1 MTKEEVI
8 RLVECMTVFYY
19 TNRKIKVVPSEYA
32 QTSYY
37 DGRGIVISLP
47 QVLTSLNLATADE
60 TAVRSNVYHEV
71 SHAILT
77 PMELLQDSTCRH
89 STLNIVEDFRIEDI
103 LRNYYLDV
111 NFRDNVFLTNNLTK
125 QISIAQIPLMK
136 TTNNLLY
143 QLVRYQNYQYMK
155 DFQKFCAKKGFD
167 FLGWEKK
174 VLDLNINAG
183 TKYTNDYWEY
193 IYLLEDIEKIADEY
207 MQTLQQN
214 SNQDGNP
221 DKNQQGDSS
230 DDDNSDSQQG
240 DSQQQ
245 DEEPQD
251 ENQQDSQQ
259 QDASDDSSDN
269 DSDDDSDA
277 QQQQDE
283 QPHSNKEIKP
293 EDIGEMLDKLTE
305 ELENSDISLKIDNN
319 ILKLQRKL
327 EDIKL
332 RQRGLQS
339 RGASL
344 VYTGGVL
351 DPKQYVISPWAS
363 QYKSMFREN
372 AEPNALKKTIN
383 VYIDNSGSFEKHFP
397 IINKLA
403 KALEKTLVRNDKVE
417 VNLYQLWGWRGDS
430 RKITSET
437 PIYEFTPGCEDCN
450 LDVLSMYGNNRYS
463 CNLMLNDGWDD
474 SFEDKSHSMKNID
487 FLVDV
492 GAMARYQD
500 SPEYLHEED
509 FKSVTRVTNQ
519 YDNVMVDWLFNKIFE
534 VLK

>member
-19 TNRKIKVVPSEYA
+19 TNRKIKVVPSEQA
-32 QTSYY
+32 RASYY

-77 PMELLQDSTCRH
+77 PMELCQDIACRH
-89 STLNIVEDFRIEDI
+89 STFNIVEDFRIEDI

-111 NFRDNVFLTNNLTK
+111 NFRDNVFDFNNVTK
-125 QISIAQIPLMK
+125 QITIAQIPLMK
-136 TTNNLLY
+136 TADDLIY
-143 QLVRYQNYQYMK
+143 QLVRFQNYQYMK
-155 DFQKFCAKKGFD
+155 DFQKFCAKKGFN
-167 FLGWEKK
+167 FLDWEKK

-183 TKYTNDYWEY
+183 TKGTNDYWKY
-193 IYLLEDIEKIADEY
+193 IYLLTTIEKIADEY
-207 MQTLQQN
+207 MQTLQQDGKG
-214 SNQDGNP
+214 DGNP
-221 DKNQQGDSS
+221 DKNQQGDAS
-230 DDDNSDSQQG
+230 DNDDSDSQQG

-251 ENQQDSQQ
+251 SQQ
-259 QDASDDSSDN
+259 QDASDDD
-269 DSDDDSDA
+269 DSDDDSDSSDDE
-277 QQQQDE
+277 QPQDE
-283 QPHSNKEIKP
+283 DEEPHSNKEIKP
-293 EDIGEMLDKLTE
+293 EDVGEMLDKLTE

-397 IINKLA
+397 VINKLA

-417 VNLYQLWGWRGDS
+417 VNLYQIWGWRGDS
-430 RKITSET
+430 RKITSEN
-437 PIYEFTPGCEDCN
+437 PIYEYTPTSEEECK

-492 GAMARYQD
+492 GAMAFYQD
-500 SPEYLHEED
+500 RPEYLHEED

>member
-19 TNRKIKVVPSEYA
+19 TNRKIKVVPSEQA
-32 QTSYY
+32 QASYY

-77 PMELLQDSTCRH
+77 PMELCQDIACRH
-89 STLNIVEDFRIEDI
+89 DTFNIVEDFRIEDI

-111 NFRDNVFLTNNLTK
+111 NFRENVFLTNNVTK
-125 QISIAQIPLMK
+125 QITIKQIPLMK
-136 TTNNLLY
+136 TANNLIY

-155 DFQKFCAKKGFD
+155 DFQKFCAKKGFN
-167 FLGWEKK
+167 FLDWEKK

-183 TKYTNDYWEY
+183 TKGTNDYWKY
-193 IYLLEDIEKIADEY
+193 VYLLTVIEKIADEY

-214 SNQDGNP
+214 NNQDSNP
-221 DKNQQGDSS
+221 DENQQGD
-230 DDDNSDSQQG
+230 
-240 DSQQQ
+240 
-245 DEEPQD
+245 
-251 ENQQDSQQ
+251 
-259 QDASDDSSDN
+259 ASD
-269 DSDDDSDA
+269 DDDSDA
-277 QQQQDE
+277 QQQDGEQQDE
-283 QPHSNKEIKP
+283 DEEPHSVIKVKA
-293 EDIGEMLDKLTE
+293 EDVGEMLDKLTE

-319 ILKLQRKL
+319 IRKLQRKL

-383 VYIDNSGSFEKHFP
+383 VYIDNSGSFERHFP

-417 VNLYQLWGWRGDS
+417 VNLYQIWGYRGYS
-430 RKITSET
+430 RKITSDN
-437 PIYEFTPGCEDCN
+437 PIYEHTPKHQECK

-492 GAMARYQD
+492 GAMDFYQGR
-500 SPEYLHEED
+500 PEYLHEED